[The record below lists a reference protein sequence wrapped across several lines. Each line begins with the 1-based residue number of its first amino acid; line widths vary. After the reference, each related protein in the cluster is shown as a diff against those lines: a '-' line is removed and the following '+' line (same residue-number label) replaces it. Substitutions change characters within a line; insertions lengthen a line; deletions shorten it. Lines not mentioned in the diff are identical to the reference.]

1 MKYIAGGITT
11 MLELFSMDSCPYCRK
26 VKEFFKTHNIQYTER
41 DVTNPEY
48 AAELMKLG
56 GKAQVPFLAVKD
68 KNVFIYNSDDIIKYV
83 QENE

>member
-1 MKYIAGGITT
+1 

-26 VKEFFKTHNIQYTER
+26 VKEYFQTHNIKYTER
-41 DVTNPEY
+41 DVNNPEN
-48 AAELMKLG
+48 AMELMKLG

-83 QENE
+83 QEKE